1 MFTHIYPPS
10 VDSEECM
17 FCNLRHYRVDATL
30 ARRESYGTW
39 YCNKCNIL
47 PRPNMIKRNAISVVT
62 GMVVEKIARSVKYI
76 VRNVEDQLMYEKMTC
91 KPAFV

>member
-1 MFTHIYPPS
+1 
-10 VDSEECM
+10 
-17 FCNLRHYRVDATL
+17 
-30 ARRESYGTW
+30 
-39 YCNKCNIL
+39 
-47 PRPNMIKRNAISVVT
+47 MIKRNAISVVT